1 MAKKVFT
8 ARQIEKKFEN
18 GERTL
23 VLDQN
28 VVLTDMAYE
37 KARQLGMELVSDQM
51 NPSPSAPIRPYLSK
65 IRNLVDKETVQVA
78 APPLVTEP
86 IVEGPPQPTEKETPE
101 MVLRIRN
108 AVLEK
113 FGSPLEPAMV
123 EMIIRRVLKH
133 TRLK

>member
-65 IRNLVDKETVQVA
+65 IKNLVVKETVQAA

-86 IVEGPPQPTEKETPE
+86 IWTAPHNYPK
-101 MVLRIRN
+101 RN
-108 AVLEK
+108 
-113 FGSPLEPAMV
+113 PLKWSCEFV
-123 EMIIRRVLKH
+123 
-133 TRLK
+133 TRFWKNLAAHWSLPW